1 MKEEDRYDL
10 LLDEK
15 NGPILVEDECKVF
28 KPILED
34 FVNRYSANS
43 NAPVENWLIPKMQE
57 QLPEKSNDE
66 IK

>member
-34 FVNRYSANS
+34 FVNNLKKLKKGVFKQIKVCYST
-43 NAPVENWLIPKMQE
+43 
-57 QLPEKSNDE
+57 
-66 IK
+66 